1 MQITLLKS
9 KIHRAIV
16 TEADLDYIGSISI
29 DAKLMQEANLVEYEK
44 VHVLSVTTGARIET
58 YAIKSEY
65 DPGEICIN
73 DAAAHLIKKDEMV
86 IIVAY
91 GRMNEKEAKNFTPAI
106 VHVNNKNEIID

>member
-9 KIHRAIV
+9 KIHRVIV

-58 YAIKSEY
+58 YVIKSKY
-65 DPGEICIN
+65 DSGEICIN
-73 DAAAHLIKKDEMV
+73 GAAAHLIKKDEMV

-91 GRMNEKEAKNFTPAI
+91 GRMTEQEAKNFTPAI